1 MVLWG
6 SESIMK
12 MYISS
17 RDLFEMLSKYY
28 SSRLQKM
35 ILIGAKVENA
45 RNIRTIKSAKVS
57 LYYEEQI
64 RLLGQLV
71 IKRTVIKDSELK
83 AILKEWLDKDDYQL
97 VSFEYDTYI
106 GQVDY
111 YRDSVDEIL
120 FGGLTIHLKEKKKQK
135 VLRRWI

>member
-83 AILKEWLDKDDYQL
+83 AILKAWLDKDDYQL

-111 YRDSVDEIL
+111 YRDSVDKIL

>member
-28 SSRLQKM
+28 SSRFQKM

-83 AILKEWLDKDDYQL
+83 AILKEWLDKDDHQL

-120 FGGLTIHLKEKKKQK
+120 FGGLTIHIKEKKKQK